1 MKVKLNLG
9 DWSQDGHN
17 LTKVVILEVNKT
29 VKEIQDA
36 YRKSCKDSGVE
47 LHELCSEYNDDVIDR
62 ETIEKLNNFG
72 IDTLSWVYDSYEVD
86 NNDDVYFNI
95 LGFRDLILDFI
106 KVSLPD
112 LTYEIVKDDIPS
124 INGFWG
130 DLNVSFGYGL
140 FRD

>member
-72 IDTLSWVYDSYEVD
+72 IDTLSWVHDSYEVD
-86 NNDDVYFNI
+86 NDDDVYFNI

-112 LTYEIVKDDIPS
+112 LTYEIVEDDIPN